1 MVWWRTT
8 IVSIASVVLALAIT
22 ATVFSAAIAGLTAEE
37 SLRPFFTKIL
47 ADAGESQADAAAK
60 FDEFYFKEFSCGDV
74 PGCIA
79 KPPAEG
85 WALVFMSKT
94 GHDFFKTV
102 PGQGIVA
109 VLLAIVAILMAGETW
124 SGRIN
129 SIGIPGIIAGVNMFL
144 KFAAQ
149 GPLLKFAPTEA
160 HAYLVPL
167 LDDFFGTLMLWFG
180 ITLVVGMVLVVI
192 GFIVRRHE
200 SQTLKTVPQESE
212 P

>member
-8 IVSIASVVLALAIT
+8 IVSTASVVLALALVSTI
-22 ATVFSAAIAGLTAEE
+22 FSAAIAGLTAEE
-37 SLRPFFTKIL
+37 TLRPFFTRIL
-47 ADAGESQADAAAK
+47 VDAGESDADAK
-60 FDEFYFKEFSCGDV
+60 FEEFYFKKFSCGDL

-94 GHDFFKTV
+94 GHDFFKTI
-102 PGQGIVA
+102 PGQGVVA

-124 SGRIN
+124 SGRLK
-129 SIGIPGIIAGVNMFL
+129 SIGVPGIISGVNALL
-144 KFAAQ
+144 KFVAQ

-180 ITLVVGMVLVVI
+180 ITLAVGIVVVI
-192 GFIVRRHE
+192 AGFIVRRHE
-200 SQTLKTVPQESE
+200 SQTLKTVPKEAES
-212 P
+212 